1 MESPLLDRIQAPGDL
16 RRIPLESLPALAEEI
31 RAELLDIVSRRGGH
45 LASNLGVVELTV
57 ALLRSFDPPRDR
69 LVWDTSHQGYVHKL
83 LTGRRQ
89 LMRSLRQDGGCCGF
103 LHPEESPYDA
113 FAAGHA
119 GTAISAGLGMAAAR
133 DLAGSDERVV
143 AIVGDGALSCGSS
156 LEGLNSII
164 ETTQDMI
171 VVLNDNRMSIEP
183 NVGGIARY
191 LNSLI
196 AGKGYNRFRSY
207 LSQNLPRVP
216 GIGPGMKKL
225 IQRLQEAVKSVVL
238 PGGIFEELGLR
249 YIGPLDGH
257 DLPRLCRTFER
268 LRDLRQP
275 LLIHVLTEK
284 GRGYEP
290 AVAAPD
296 VFHGT
301 GEFDLATGT
310 PNGDGKTATTFSA
323 DLGKLA
329 CEGAERDPRFLA
341 VVAGMCQGTGL
352 KAFRQRFPQ
361 RVHDAG
367 IAEEHAVV
375 FAAGLAASGAHP
387 MVAIY
392 ASFMQRAMDYVYH
405 DVCLQNLPVVFCLDR
420 AGIVPDGPTHHGIYD
435 LAFWRTLPNL
445 TVLQPADNVDFAAMF
460 HAARER
466 LAPAMLRYPRAVSSP
481 LDAPVR
487 QPLAWGKAEV
497 LREGKNLAIW
507 GVGREAATA
516 LAVADEL
523 ARRGIEAAVVNARFV
538 LPFDRELLLSQI
550 EAGLPIAVVEDH
562 CAASGFGAML
572 REEFADHA
580 GGGRIL
586 VLGWPRSIVSWG
598 TVPGL
603 RTRHGLDLAGLLPR
617 MVEHVRRHAAAAC
630 PRGA

>member
-1 MESPLLDRIQAPGDL
+1 MEFPLLDRIQTPGDL
-16 RRIPLESLPALAEEI
+16 RQLPVESLPALAGEI
-31 RAELLDIVSRRGGH
+31 RAELLDIVSQRGGH
-45 LASNLGVVELTV
+45 LASNLGVVELTIV
-57 ALLRSFDPPRDR
+57 LLRTFDPPRDR
-69 LVWDTSHQGYVHKL
+69 LVWDTSHQCYVHKL

-119 GTAISAGLGMAAAR
+119 GTAISAALGMAAAR
-133 DLAGSDERVV
+133 DLAGTGERVV

-156 LEGLNSII
+156 LEGLNSVV
-164 ETTQDMI
+164 ETTRDLI
-171 VVLNDNRMSIEP
+171 VVLNDNRMSIDP

-207 LSQNLPRVP
+207 LSENLPRVP
-216 GIGPGMKKL
+216 GIGPGLKKL
-225 IQRLQEAVKSVVL
+225 IHRLQEAVKSLIL
-238 PGGIFEELGLR
+238 PGAFFEGLGLR

-275 LLIHVLTEK
+275 LLVHVITEK

-290 AVAAPD
+290 ATTAPD
-296 VFHGT
+296 RFHGI
-301 GEFDLATGT
+301 GEFDLATGE
-310 PNGDGKTATTFSA
+310 PNGDIHGATFSSE
-323 DLGKLA
+323 LGKLA
-329 CEGAERDPRFLA
+329 CEGAERDPQFIA
-341 VVAGMCQGTGL
+341 VVAGMCQATGL
-352 KAFRQRFPQ
+352 KSFRQRFPQ

-367 IAEEHAVV
+367 IAEEHAVI

-405 DVCLQNLPVVFCLDR
+405 DVCLQSLPVVFCLDR
-420 AGIVPDGPTHHGIYD
+420 AGVVPDGPTHHGIYD

-445 TVLQPADNVDFAAMF
+445 AVLQPADGGDFALLF

-466 LAPAMLRYPRAVSSP
+466 LAPVILRYPRASS
-481 LDAPVR
+481 DALLGTPR
-487 QPLAWGKAEV
+487 QPLTWGKAEV
-497 LREGKNLAIW
+497 LREGKDLAIW

-523 ARRGIEAAVVNARFV
+523 ARQGIDATVVNPRFV
-538 LPFDRELLLSQI
+538 LPFDRELVQSQLDRGMPLAI
-550 EAGLPIAVVEDH
+550 IEDH

-572 REEFADHA
+572 REEFADRPA
-580 GGGRIL
+580 GGRIL
-586 VLGWPRSIVSWG
+586 ALGWPREVIPWG
-598 TVPGL
+598 TVPALRARYALDTVGL
-603 RTRHGLDLAGLLPR
+603 TKRCVVHFHSFPQSRA
-617 MVEHVRRHAAAAC
+617 VR
-630 PRGA
+630 